1 MRRATDALEVLDRP
15 TPPADRAASLR
26 DIERLNALPGGNS
39 LTLRHVR
46 RAVRRLPRDRP
57 IRILDVGAGAGGFA
71 RRLVRWAR
79 RHGRRI
85 HVLALD
91 SDGDTTRMAIG
102 ATAPLHEVAIV
113 RADACA
119 LPVRAGSVD
128 LVVSTLTLH
137 HLAAET
143 APAALAEM
151 AAAARLGFIV
161 NDLWRSRLSLV
172 LVWLATRLSGCHW
185 ISRHD
190 GPLSVRRSYT
200 PAEIRALAAEAGLG
214 PVVVRR
220 YPWLGRVVA
229 VSRSA

>member
-1 MRRATDALEVLDRP
+1 MRRAAAALEVLDHP

-46 RAVRRLPRDRP
+46 RAVRRLPPDRP
-57 IRILDVGAGAGGFA
+57 IRILDVGAGGGGFA

-79 RHGRRI
+79 RHGRGI
-85 HVLALD
+85 YVLALD
-91 SDGDTTRMAIG
+91 RDGDTTRMAVG
-102 ATAPLHEVAIV
+102 ATAPFPEIAIV

-128 LVVSTLTLH
+128 LVVCALTLH
-137 HLAAET
+137 HLDAET

-161 NDLWRSRLSLV
+161 NDLWRSRLSLA

-200 PAEIRALAAEAGLG
+200 PVEIRALAAQAGLG

-220 YPWLGRVVA
+220 YPWLGRLVA
-229 VSRSA
+229 VRRSA